1 MILVRISLTDG
12 SEHEWGMRMTVV
24 PQIGDTIW
32 LYCELPGKAQTG
44 NEHLEAT
51 VVKRVFSVCDYGGDS
66 EVMLEVSCR
75 ETVPDGFIADSPE
88 WPSDDPDT
96 YAVKKALGRLR

>member
-1 MILVRISLTDG
+1 MMLVRISLDDA

-24 PQIGDTIW
+24 PAIGDTLW
-32 LYCELPGKAQTG
+32 LYCEIPGEERTG

-51 VVKRVFSVCDYGGDS
+51 VVKRVFAISDES
-66 EVMLEVSCR
+66 PEVMLEVRCP
-75 ETVPDGFIADSPE
+75 ETVPEGFIADSPE

-96 YAVKKALGRLR
+96 YAVKKALGKLQ